1 MCERTCAAARGG
13 YDSPMLNAKVVS
25 ALITV
30 LALAGCGTGG
40 APAGPTPG
48 ADQNYGL
55 NCEGI
60 AQGQPHHAIC
70 CLAYGITACAPGNVC
85 AALDGRTVP
94 ACYAEGVRL
103 FGQPCNNDRL
113 CTSGDCDPYTL
124 TCGEGDGTVVFPP
137 PPAPDAGMDPPPVD
151 PWETPSQC
159 TSGMTWTGGNQG
171 SFLMHPGGTCLTC
184 HEAYEHAPTF
194 SAAGTL
200 YPTAHEPTDC
210 NGYGGKDAVIEITDA
225 NKKVY
230 QLTPNT
236 VGNFILADP
245 GFTPP
250 YTVKVLYQGRTR
262 QMFGAQV
269 NGDCNSCHS
278 QNGSAGAP
286 GRILLP

>member
-1 MCERTCAAARGG
+1 MTAV
-13 YDSPMLNAKVVS
+13 MLNAKVVS
-25 ALITV
+25 ALITGLV
-30 LALAGCGTGG
+30 LLAGCDAQG

-48 ADQNYGL
+48 DDQNYGL

-70 CLAYGITACAPGNVC
+70 CLNYGVTACAPGNVC

-113 CTSGDCDPYTL
+113 CQSGECDPYTL
-124 TCGEGDGTVVFPP
+124 TCSVGDGTVVYPP
-137 PPAPDAGMDPPPVD
+137 QTDPDAGMEPTQPTTPTD

-159 TSGMTWTGGNQG
+159 TSGKMWTSGNKG
-171 SFLMHPGGTCLTC
+171 SPLMHPGGTCITC
-184 HEAYEHAPTF
+184 HEAHNDAPFF

-200 YPTAHEPTDC
+200 FPTAHEPTDC
-210 NGYGGKDAVIEITDA
+210 NGFGDEGAIVQITDA
-225 NKKVY
+225 NKNVY
-230 QLTPNT
+230 ELQPNE

-245 GFTPP
+245 DFTPP
-250 YTVKVLYQGRTR
+250 YTVKITYQGRTR

-269 NGDCNSCHS
+269 NGDCNSCYT